1 MLQRMYPLACQ
12 SPSIETRNLVMQTL
26 DRLTEPHPSRI
37 QRGWERSTNWESG
50 TRYFH
55 IYASEVGNLRL
66 DLQRVRW
73 IEELRLV
80 RMFCFI
86 GTRPSSLVTINGRT
100 MTQNRWV
107 YEQVVSIIPADRV
120 AVLDRTTPNSG
131 IGATYGLPDLPHVYR
146 ALNTLSSTPYF
157 VPIAACDFHGY
168 IEEDYTPLTDTEYSP
183 SN

>member
-73 IEELRLV
+73 IEELCLV

-86 GTRPSSLVTINGRT
+86 GT
-100 MTQNRWV
+100 
-107 YEQVVSIIPADRV
+107 
-120 AVLDRTTPNSG
+120 
-131 IGATYGLPDLPHVYR
+131 
-146 ALNTLSSTPYF
+146 
-157 VPIAACDFHGY
+157 
-168 IEEDYTPLTDTEYSP
+168 
-183 SN
+183 